1 MYWGDTYAE
10 KAMMR
15 MSGKIKEIYAEAAQD
30 IDKKIQAHNQRF
42 LKKDAEYR
50 QKVADG
56 NMTKAEYDSW
66 KQGQVFTGKRWQ
78 SVRDDIEH
86 QINAANHT
94 ATDIVNGERQAV
106 FVQNVNYAQY
116 TIDKDFQFGLSFNL
130 YDSATVTRLIRDDPD
145 MLPAVG
151 QDEHKTDEW
160 TRKLVSSAITQGVIQ
175 GESIPKISK
184 RIAEKLGS
192 SNEKSMTRIARTA
205 MTSAQNAG
213 RIEAMHNAQ
222 GMGIEVKK
230 LWISTLDK
238 RTRDAHRNLD
248 GQVQNVDDP
257 FTSDLGYI
265 MFPGDPNAAP
275 ANVWRCRCTLGWE
288 YPEYQRTNAVRA
300 GRTYDEDGNPT
311 GWEDVP
317 EMTYRQ
323 WEQWKQTGQLPQ
335 RGLAN
340 TSSQNNQAENEE
352 QQIAGN
358 IRNVVQGKDMTGE
371 WKRRQDEFS
380 FEIEDVINAQGFDG
394 LPRVVSQEE
403 FEKAVSE
410 SGFIAQR
417 AYSAPDKETLDAYRD
432 QLYNGKWYVDC
443 SVGGARHGQGMYG
456 VADYSGVIT
465 SQMQSEMSAYANMYG
480 TRPAYIETFTVT
492 KNFKYVE
499 EKEIRIR
506 MAQYNSSLAKK
517 SFRSSLDEVIN
528 NPEIVSKNIANYKK
542 YYGVTMSESEM
553 KTYMEGMQWIK
564 QKKSY
569 ELPDSDVE
577 KAAKKIAKKYKLK
590 EHSLV
595 ESQFRTSNAY
605 KESMK
610 NSIDDV
616 GSYASLVGY
625 DGIQVSGRDEED
637 APYVVILN
645 RTKVI
650 FKRDD
655 K

>member
-56 NMTKAEYDSW
+56 KMTQAEYDSW

-78 SVRDDIEH
+78 SVRNDIEH

-94 ATDIVNGERQAV
+94 ATDIVNGEQQAV

-222 GMGIEVKK
+222 NMGIEVQK
-230 LWISTLDK
+230 LWISTLDN

-257 FTSDLGYI
+257 FISDLGNI

-323 WEQWKQTGQLPQ
+323 WE
-335 RGLAN
+335 R
-340 TSSQNNQAENEE
+340 
-352 QQIAGN
+352 
-358 IRNVVQGKDMTGE
+358 
-371 WKRRQDEFS
+371 WKRGEA
-380 FEIEDVINAQGFDG
+380 E
-394 LPRVVSQEE
+394 
-403 FEKAVSE
+403 SE
-410 SGFIAQR
+410 PIPIVQKQII
-417 AYSAPDKETLDAYRD
+417 DMD
-432 QLYNGKWYVDC
+432 N
-443 SVGGARHGQGMYG
+443 
-456 VADYSGVIT
+456 VADITDYLKNEYNIKLSGVD
-465 SQMQSEMSAYANMYG
+465 N
-480 TRPAYIETFTVT
+480 
-492 KNFKYVE
+492 
-499 EKEIRIR
+499 
-506 MAQYNSSLAKK
+506 L
-517 SFRSSLDEVIN
+517 
-528 NPEIVSKNIANYKK
+528 
-542 YYGVTMSESEM
+542 
-553 KTYMEGMQWIK
+553 
-564 QKKSY
+564 
-569 ELPDSDVE
+569 DVE
-577 KAAKKIAKKYKLK
+577 KIKHAIIGIEDTIKEFPILKKQITNISTLNAGYMCSDGQSIYFNPSYWGKDYNRFRETTAYEAGAHETGHCLDLIICQKAYGHFEGGIFGARAHLYGKGDWNSNVNSQRIVREAIKNVKKNHPELK
-590 EHSLV
+590 ALSSKDLRGAI
-595 ESQFRTSNAY
+595 S
-605 KESMK
+605 
-610 NSIDDV
+610 D
-616 GSYASLVGY
+616 YALQSTAETLAEAIGY
-625 DGIQVSGRDEED
+625 EMTKRSGRKIHEDYHLAEE
-637 APYVVILN
+637 
-645 RTKVI
+645 I
-650 FKRDD
+650 FSIVHKELEGIPND
-655 K
+655 